1 MWNYGAVGL
10 LYRSQISCY
19 SYYLSPTFLLTRIS
33 DIDSRVV
40 NIVKIAL

>member
-1 MWNYGAVGL
+1 MWKYSAVRL
-10 LYRSQISCY
+10 LYRSQVSCY

-33 DIDSRVV
+33 DIDSKVV